1 MEDKEKMIMYVY
13 EAINYNLIFAIVI
26 AVYLII
32 RMSTACIEAMTI
44 VRGGID

>member
-1 MEDKEKMIMYVY
+1 MIIYMY
-13 EAINYNLIFAIVI
+13 EEINYNLILGIVI